1 MGTKIW
7 GFVVSILGV
16 LSLGAAVFY
25 VNTGDGVKHLEML
38 LAGGILGAAAFFTGI
53 WMMPNKSRV

>member
-16 LSLGAAVFY
+16 LGLGAAIFY
-25 VNTGDGVKHLEML
+25 MNTEEGVKHLVIL

-53 WMMPNKSRV
+53 WMMPAKSGV